1 MKKLLLLFAL
11 TVALPIA
18 ALAQGN
24 TWQEATILN
33 SGTTA
38 SGTMSSKD
46 ADDWYKIELP
56 KDGNVTFDVST
67 DGDLLVRYV
76 QLYYLSDEGSI
87 KEGEYGYV
95 YKDDGVRSFT
105 CNALLSNPYYVRV
118 HREKGEGN
126 YFMKYTY
133 TPNRYGNDTEPNNE
147 WKTAQKIEMG
157 QTVQGHLGFW
167 KMEKNYLYG
176 WKILDGDDYYKIE
189 VPTEGSIT
197 LDLKCEETLDVSLL
211 EVKFPEPSN
220 GTPLLRTNINPS
232 KVQGPLVSED
242 VLPGTYYVLVHRNS
256 DTGSYGGYTLKYTHK
271 PYNCDPEPNNDY
283 EHAIEIKDGETI
295 RGHFGSMLGQPNT
308 SGNYRDGEDWYKVTV
323 TDGGQTLLSF
333 VPEEAKVMPKYLYN
347 LYVMENGELKSIKNG
362 QPGGQSVIL
371 QTPEGQNGTYYLKL
385 NGYYDPGYYTLT
397 RGTLRR
403 SEDSKLRINYIGRN
417 QIRLGVP
424 TPFQVKVENLD
435 SKPSESFFL
444 AVAAS
449 DDVKL
454 LYADCPCDTGVVRQT
469 WADMGSDKANCAT
482 FIVPYLDPYESY
494 TFTMCAEAAVD
505 GKTYDYARAASPRH
519 RAVLTGTAVVVGVY
533 VAGIVGSMIV
543 DNVKGYLIEKAKP
556 KLADQ
561 EDLDRYQR
569 ALEMTDEEMRG
580 KKEKYNVVVHG
591 VKTVAKDAGEKVM
604 KLAPGGAPVASVMGV
619 VEDVYEVAPT
629 IRRGLMGKW
638 GNMSDVDDALDFMN
652 EGTPGH
658 ELKTADVKV
667 GVTQKVRSWDPN
679 EMVGPVGVGDENYIG
694 ETRTMDYRI
703 LFENKKEATAPAYRI
718 RINDVLDENV
728 FDVNS
733 VRFGETSHEGMGYD
747 WKMTREGNRLS
758 WDIEGIEL
766 PPNVNAPEGEGYVSF
781 SVDLK
786 PGLKSGTQLKNKAA
800 IIFDYNETIETNEYV
815 NTLDLV
821 APEATILS
829 HSVGAADTVTVRCTG
844 SDAGSGISHYV
855 FYGSVDGGE
864 YGYIGES
871 FEPEF
876 SFKQDPKTVVDLK
889 VYAVDNVSNMQAA
902 STQAY
907 TVGIEGIT
915 YAPAATNGWAI
926 FRLNGT
932 TVATGQG
939 VPNVQLPAGIYIVRE
954 GGNAR
959 KIVVE

>member
-56 KDGNVTFDVST
+56 KDGNVTFGVST

-167 KMEKNYLYG
+167 KMEKNGLYG

-220 GTPLLRTNINPS
+220 GTLLLRTNMNPS

-256 DTGSYGGYTLKYTHK
+256 DTGSYGGYTLKYTHE
-271 PYNCDPEPNNDY
+271 PYNCDPEPNDDY

-308 SGNYRDGEDWYKVTV
+308 SGNYREGEDWYKVTV
-323 TDGGQTLLSF
+323 TDGSQALLSI
-333 VPEEAKVMPKYLYN
+333 VPEEAKVMPRYAYN

-362 QPGGQSVIL
+362 VPGGQSFTL
-371 QTPEGQNGTYYLKL
+371 QTPEGQNGTYYLEL
-385 NGYYDPGYYTLT
+385 NGHYNPGYYTLT
-397 RGTLRR
+397 RGALRR
-403 SEDSKLRINYIGRN
+403 SAGSKIRINTTGRGLV
-417 QIRLGVP
+417 RLGVP
-424 TPFQVKVENLD
+424 TPISVKVENISVD
-435 SKPSESFFL
+435 STGSFFVSL
-444 AVAAS
+444 PVTP
-449 DDVKL
+449 DMEI
-454 LYADCPCDTGVVRQT
+454 LYADVPTEEGTVRYLHDDFAINDPDEGDCAVFIIPDLGPHATYSFTIYAQGRVSNNTRSSSPMKESWLGKKAVALMAALRSDAERFKEEFEWEDVIDDGVTV
-469 WADMGSDKANCAT
+469 
-482 FIVPYLDPYESY
+482 
-494 TFTMCAEAAVD
+494 AVIRAGINTKVFPKENRD
-505 GKTYDYARAASPRH
+505 DYAK
-519 RAVLTGTAVVVGVY
+519 
-533 VAGIVGSMIV
+533 IVGLTPNTYKV
-543 DNVKGYLIEKAKP
+543 GAKP
-556 KLADQ
+556 KAVPIVHYTTKVCERIAEASFPGMATFNALKASGQIANDMVNSFRRKLWLWIWK
-561 EDLDRYQR
+561 DLGYIPDPDV
-569 ALEMTDEEMRG
+569 MDG
-580 KKEKYNVVVHG
+580 KMAANQV
-591 VKTVAKDAGEKVM
+591 
-604 KLAPGGAPVASVMGV
+604 
-619 VEDVYEVAPT
+619 
-629 IRRGLMGKW
+629 
-638 GNMSDVDDALDFMN
+638 
-652 EGTPGH
+652 
-658 ELKTADVKV
+658 
-667 GVTQKVRSWDPN
+667 VRSLDPN
-679 EMVGPVGVGDENYIG
+679 EMVGPIGVGDENYIG
-694 ETRTMDYRI
+694 ETRTIDYRI

-718 RINDVLDENV
+718 RISDVLDENV
-728 FDVNS
+728 FDVSS
-733 VRFGETSHEGMGYD
+733 VRFGETSHEGVGYD
-747 WKMTREGNRLS
+747 WKITREGNRLS

-781 SVDLK
+781 SVGLK

-800 IIFDYNETIETNEYV
+800 IIFDYNETIETNEYM

-821 APEATILS
+821 APIAEMKEAT
-829 HSVGAADTVTVRCTG
+829 VEGNTATVTCTATDEG
-844 SDAGSGISHYV
+844 AGVSHYLFYASLNGGEARYLGQNTEPTFSFDAGKNADY
-855 FYGSVDGGE
+855 
-864 YGYIGES
+864 
-871 FEPEF
+871 
-876 SFKQDPKTVVDLK
+876 T
-889 VYAVDNVSNMQAA
+889 VYALAVDHVGNTQTAA
-902 STQAY
+902 PATL
-907 TVGIEGIT
+907 TFNPTGIHGIT
-915 YAPAATNGWAI
+915 YAPAATNGWAVY
-926 FRLNGT
+926 RLNGT
-932 TVATGQG
+932 TAATGQG
-939 VPNVQLPAGIYIVRE
+939 VPNVQLPAGIYIIRE
-954 GGNAR
+954 GGKSR
-959 KIVVE
+959 KVVVK